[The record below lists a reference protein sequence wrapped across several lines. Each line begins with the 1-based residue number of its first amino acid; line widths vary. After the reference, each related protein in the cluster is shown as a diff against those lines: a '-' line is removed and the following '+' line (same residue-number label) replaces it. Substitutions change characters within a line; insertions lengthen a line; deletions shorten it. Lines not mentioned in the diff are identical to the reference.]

1 MNLSDLSAALS
12 AWGDESNVLVGLKE
26 VCTGECDRNE
36 AEVPDGGDIE
46 HTGLERTYKVFFTH
60 THTHTPNYW
69 ESVNIVR

>member
-36 AEVPDGGDIE
+36 AEVPDGGDVE
-46 HTGLERTYKVFFTH
+46 HTGLERTYKVIFTP
-60 THTHTPNYW
+60 PNYW

>member
-26 VCTGECDRNE
+26 VSMGECDRNE

-46 HTGLERTYKVFFTH
+46 HTGLERKFKLSIFH
-60 THTHTPNYW
+60 PPNYW